1 MNKFSKRKPKNI
13 STTSLFYMQAFL
25 VGFEQVLLV
34 INRKKVLFD
43 RICHESCQF
52 LITLSK

>member
-13 STTSLFYMQAFL
+13 SATSLFYMQVFL

-43 RICHESCQF
+43 RICHESC
-52 LITLSK
+52 

>member
-43 RICHESCQF
+43 RICHESC
-52 LITLSK
+52 